1 MKKFLPLVFSTLF
14 FLMLHHG
21 ALIAQV
27 AALPFTPALEQYNP
41 INGNVLTA
49 TNADDVSFNNI
60 PIGFD
65 FYLGGSMH
73 DTMHIATNG
82 FIRLGSIQPQSQS
95 YASWFSLL
103 SGQENN
109 VLVPFGADLNPIS
122 PSSSLQYITTGT
134 APNRI
139 CIIQWSDF
147 SYFGGQGNL
156 NFQVHLYETSNCVK
170 YVYGSNLFGNPLN
183 TQIGIRGSNNLDF
196 IALGDTACSWAYAFP
211 FALNTTLFPISSV
224 CSMPPGFSFRFGPC
238 GEGANFN
245 PAYLTGKVFHDLN
258 GNALL
263 DAGEPGIGSKI
274 LQSMPGNYF
283 VSSSMN
289 GDYAFFFSDS
299 SLTYDIQ
306 TDPIPYW
313 TQTTAPITVNPA
325 SQSCSGLN
333 IGFQP
338 IPGIHEVAVTCPSFP
353 VRPAIPEPIG
363 ISYQNNGTMV
373 ESDTITFVMDS
384 AYSFISA
391 NPAPDVVNGQILQW
405 YYSNLAPGQNASIAL
420 NLLPDT
426 NIVMG
431 AYLNSTVS
439 IGPLNDTMPSNNT
452 VLVHQ
457 LITNSFDPND
467 KLAEPSGMIDP
478 GILIYYTVRFQNTG
492 NAVAYNVI
500 VRDTL
505 DQNLQINSFQIT
517 GSSHPM
523 NFVMDGNGVAN
534 FIFYN
539 IMLPDSGSD
548 LLGSNGFV
556 SFSIKTKVDLNPFT
570 VINNRAGIIF
580 DFNPPIITNTTA
592 DTIQMPLGESAVM
605 LESYY
610 LTVSPNP
617 AGEQVVFNF
626 SDNEKE
632 FGQLSIYSIEG
643 KVMLSK
649 NNIRSNE
656 SIQVGALPAGVYFC
670 RVQTSKGI
678 ATRRIVK
685 Q

>member
-1 MKKFLPLVFSTLF
+1 
-14 FLMLHHG
+14 
-21 ALIAQV
+21 
-27 AALPFTPALEQYNP
+27 
-41 INGNVLTA
+41 
-49 TNADDVSFNNI
+49 
-60 PIGFD
+60 
-65 FYLGGSMH
+65 
-73 DTMHIATNG
+73 
-82 FIRLGSIQPQSQS
+82 
-95 YASWFSLL
+95 
-103 SGQENN
+103 
-109 VLVPFGADLNPIS
+109 
-122 PSSSLQYITTGT
+122 
-134 APNRI
+134 
-139 CIIQWSDF
+139 
-147 SYFGGQGNL
+147 
-156 NFQVHLYETSNCVK
+156 
-170 YVYGSNLFGNPLN
+170 
-183 TQIGIRGSNNLDF
+183 
-196 IALGDTACSWAYAFP
+196 
-211 FALNTTLFPISSV
+211 
-224 CSMPPGFSFRFGPC
+224 
-238 GEGANFN
+238 
-245 PAYLTGKVFHDLN
+245 
-258 GNALL
+258 
-263 DAGEPGIGSKI
+263 
-274 LQSMPGNYF
+274 
-283 VSSSMN
+283 
-289 GDYAFFFSDS
+289 
-299 SLTYDIQ
+299 
-306 TDPIPYW
+306 
-313 TQTTAPITVNPA
+313 
-325 SQSCSGLN
+325 
-333 IGFQP
+333 
-338 IPGIHEVAVTCPSFP
+338 
-353 VRPAIPEPIG
+353 
-363 ISYQNNGTMV
+363 
-373 ESDTITFVMDS
+373 
-384 AYSFISA
+384 
-391 NPAPDVVNGQILQW
+391 
-405 YYSNLAPGQNASIAL
+405 
-420 NLLPDT
+420 
-426 NIVMG
+426 MG